1 MTGTKY
7 KTDIISFFIIIIV
20 IREILNRIHSI
31 ENNIYYIQNNI
42 TKKKINL
49 HNPAILSDRI
59 MKSIVLLL
67 NLTYKNTFTAI

>member
-31 ENNIYYIQNNI
+31 ENKIYY
-42 TKKKINL
+42 TKKYNNKI
-49 HNPAILSDRI
+49 I
-59 MKSIVLLL
+59 K
-67 NLTYKNTFTAI
+67 LT